1 MGPGAFSSTESRSA
15 APRWPTAGP
24 APRTGWRPPY
34 SASDFVALFWR
45 ERFLMLT
52 VFMVVLA
59 FAVGFSLVLKK
70 TYTAHSAVLVQLG
83 QEYVYDPRVGDAGR
97 GAAASAGQ
105 IMQSELSIL
114 HSTAVKERTIE
125 KIGLERLYPKLAKPY
140 AAGSR
145 EQKRLI
151 YDTAV
156 RAMTESLKV
165 ETAPETS
172 VVRLSFAHENPQMA
186 ALVLNTLLDAYQVYR
201 KEVLVGEDPGVINE
215 QRRQFEG
222 RLGEV
227 DMAYQRFLDENAIG
241 DFESEKASLA
251 QVYGSLLTE
260 RYSIQAQLSEVEGRL
275 GVTSRQ
281 ASQAVPEIGL
291 YQDSDPTATN
301 RLTALRVERQDLLS
315 RYRATAQPVREIDQ
329 KIAALEALINQGG
342 AAGVGVG
349 ARRIG
354 PNPVFQTLTTEK
366 NQLEA
371 QAASLRSRQSAV
383 NADIAQIT
391 ARRQRLTVLEPRFQE
406 LVRQRD
412 VLSTNV
418 RNFTAREQE
427 SQAARAIAMR
437 GDDSIRVVERAYPP
451 TKGDSLKKPVLALG
465 FLFAAFTALCAGLAR
480 ILLRRGF
487 VTPESTARTL
497 DLPVLAV
504 APLKR
509 ASA

>member
-1 MGPGAFSSTESRSA
+1 
-15 APRWPTAGP
+15 
-24 APRTGWRPPY
+24 
-34 SASDFVALFWR
+34 
-45 ERFLMLT
+45 MLT
-52 VFMVVLA
+52 VFLVVLA

-125 KIGLERLYPKLAKPY
+125 KIGLDRLYPKLAKPY
-140 AAGSR
+140 EAGNR
-145 EQKRLI
+145 EQKRLV
-151 YDTAV
+151 YDTAI

-172 VVRLSFAHENPQMA
+172 VVRLSFAHANPQMA
-186 ALVLNTLLDAYQVYR
+186 AQVLNTLLEAYLVYR

-215 QRRQFEG
+215 QRRLFEA
-222 RLGEV
+222 RLTEA
-227 DMAYQRFLDENAIG
+227 DTAYQQFLDENALG
-241 DFESEKASLA
+241 DFESEKTSLA

-301 RLTALRVERQDLLS
+301 RLTQLKVERQDLLS
-315 RYRATAQPVREIDQ
+315 RYRPTAQPVREIDQ
-329 KIAALEALINQGG
+329 KIGALEALIAQGG
-342 AAGVGVG
+342 AAGVG

-371 QAASLRSRQSAV
+371 QAASLRSRQGAV
-383 NADIAQIT
+383 NADLAQIT
-391 ARRQRLTVLEPRFQE
+391 ARRQRLTALEPRFQE
-406 LVRQRD
+406 LARQRD
-412 VLSTNV
+412 ILATNV

-451 TKGDSLKKPVLALG
+451 TKGASLRKPVLALG
-465 FLFAAFTALCAGLAR
+465 ILFAAFTALCAGLAR

>member
-1 MGPGAFSSTESRSA
+1 MGPGAFSSTEVKSA

-24 APRTGWRPPY
+24 GPRASWKPPY
-34 SASDFVALFWR
+34 SASDFIALFWR

-52 VFMVVLA
+52 VFLVVLA

-125 KIGLERLYPKLAKPY
+125 KIGLDRLYPKLAKPY
-140 AAGSR
+140 EAGNR
-145 EQKRLI
+145 EQKRLV
-151 YDTAV
+151 YDTAI

-172 VVRLSFAHENPQMA
+172 VVRLSFAHANPQMA
-186 ALVLNTLLDAYQVYR
+186 AQVLNTLLEAYLVYR

-215 QRRQFEG
+215 QRRLFEA
-222 RLGEV
+222 RLTEA
-227 DMAYQRFLDENAIG
+227 DTAYQQFLDQNALG
-241 DFESEKASLA
+241 DFESEKTSLA

-301 RLTALRVERQDLLS
+301 RLTQLKVERQDLLS
-315 RYRATAQPVREIDQ
+315 RYRPTAQPVREIDQ
-329 KIAALEALINQGG
+329 KIGALEALIAQGG
-342 AAGVGVG
+342 AAGVG

-371 QAASLRSRQSAV
+371 QAASLRSRQGAV
-383 NADIAQIT
+383 NADLAQIT
-391 ARRQRLTVLEPRFQE
+391 ARRQRLTALEPRFQE
-406 LVRQRD
+406 LARQRD
-412 VLSTNV
+412 ILATNV

-451 TKGDSLKKPVLALG
+451 TKGASLRKPVLALG
-465 FLFAAFTALCAGLAR
+465 ILFAAFTALCAGLAR

>member
-1 MGPGAFSSTESRSA
+1 MGPGAFSSTENRSA

-24 APRTGWRPPY
+24 EPRAGWKPPY

-52 VFMVVLA
+52 VFLVVLA
-59 FAVGFSLVLKK
+59 FAVGFSLMLKK
-70 TYTAHSAVLVQLG
+70 TYTASSAVLVQLG

-105 IMQSELSIL
+105 IMQSELPIL

-125 KIGLERLYPKLAKPY
+125 KLGLERLYPKLAKPY
-140 AAGSR
+140 AEGNR
-145 EQKRLI
+145 DQKRLV
-151 YDTAV
+151 YDTAI

-172 VVRLSFAHENPQMA
+172 VVRLSFSHENPQMA
-186 ALVLNTLLDAYQVYR
+186 AQVLNTLLDAYLVYR

-215 QRRQFEG
+215 QRRLFEA
-222 RLGEV
+222 RLVEA
-227 DMAYQRFLDENAIG
+227 DAAYQRFLDENGIG
-241 DFESEKASLA
+241 EFESEKASLA

-260 RYSIQAQLSEVEGRL
+260 RYSIQAQLSEVQGRL
-275 GVTSRQ
+275 GVTSQQ

-301 RLTALRVERQDLLS
+301 RLTQLRVERQDLLS
-315 RYRATAQPVREIDQ
+315 RYRPTAQPVREIDQ
-329 KIAALEALINQGG
+329 KIAALESLISQGG
-342 AAGVGVG
+342 AAGVG
-349 ARRIG
+349 ARRTG

-371 QAASLRSRQSAV
+371 QAASLRSRQAAV
-383 NADIAQIT
+383 NADIAQVT
-391 ARRQRLTVLEPRFQE
+391 ARRQRLTTLEPRYQE
-406 LVRQRD
+406 LARQREI
-412 VLSTNV
+412 LSTNV

-427 SQAARAIAMR
+427 SQAARAIALR
-437 GDDSIRVVERAYPP
+437 GEDNIRVVERAYPP
-451 TKGDSLKKPVLALG
+451 TKGASLKKPVVVLG
-465 FLFAAFTALCAGLAR
+465 LLFAAFTALCAGLAR